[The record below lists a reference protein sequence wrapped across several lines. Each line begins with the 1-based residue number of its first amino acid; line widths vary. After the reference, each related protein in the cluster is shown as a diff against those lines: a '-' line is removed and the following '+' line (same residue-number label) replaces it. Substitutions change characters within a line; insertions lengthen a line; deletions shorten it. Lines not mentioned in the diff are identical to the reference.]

1 MKTFILAL
9 LLILFGCSARAGAPV
24 TVRLDVDGGICSGTV
39 VAPSV
44 ILSAQ
49 HCFQEEEEGWGLPL
63 PAPTTM
69 RVDGYQV
76 KILAIVFDDNDHA
89 MVKVDFVFRD
99 YAHLAKPAPV
109 GTHIHYWGNPAGL
122 MHVYREGYVASY
134 HHSEMMMDING
145 FFGDSGTGIFDEH
158 ENLVGVISFI
168 SAIPHSGLVFEL
180 MGANPLE
187 FTPMQYEMMGV
198 SAP

>member
-9 LLILFGCSARAGAPV
+9 LLILFGCSAPVDAPV
-24 TVRLDVDGGICSGTV
+24 TVRLNVKDGICSGTI

-49 HCFQEEEEGWGLPL
+49 HCFQKEEKGWGLP
-63 PAPTTM
+63 ASTTM
-69 RVDGYQV
+69 LVDGYQV
-76 KILAIVFDDNDHA
+76 KILAIVFDGNDHA

-99 YAHLAKPAPV
+99 YAHLGKPAPM
-109 GTHIHYWGNPAGL
+109 GAHIHYWGNPAGL
-122 MHVYREGYVASY
+122 VRVYREGYVTSY
-134 HHSEMMMDING
+134 YHSEMMMDING

-158 ENLVGVISFI
+158 ENLVGVISSI
-168 SAIPHSGLVFEL
+168 STIRSSGLVFEL